1 MRIILYK
8 GSSQYGALRMH
19 IDRLAQA
26 FGNIGHEAIVIDFED
41 PNALTRLEEELNI
54 GCNFVFAINCIIADL
69 KIGEELLYNLANIT
83 YITALVDHP
92 LYHMK
97 SRLDT
102 NINKFVVT
110 CLDKKHLV
118 FLSEQYEENH
128 FLSKSFLVPGGSQSP
143 RSKEESFDE
152 FLTNRHIDMLFTG
165 SFRGIPRKSWSTYE
179 NKSLS
184 HLMDDICEYVLSN
197 DYVLVE
203 DAFEQVLK
211 DKNLEFSYKHKN
223 QRKLFIMQV
232 LKEYIASYKRYK
244 CLETLAQEGVPIDIY
259 GTGWED
265 WAVKYNN
272 IRYHE
277 TGTVQN
283 TLDILTK
290 TKLCLNI
297 NNSFVAGGH
306 ERVFN
311 SMINGAPVI
320 SDKSLFYNEVFEEGK
335 DIITYSWTKL
345 NDLPGQ
351 VNEYLKDNE
360 KLWEISQ
367 NARKKVLERFT
378 WEHKAEQ
385 IIELYELAN

>member
-1 MRIILYK
+1 M
-8 GSSQYGALRMH
+8 
-19 IDRLAQA
+19 
-26 FGNIGHEAIVIDFED
+26 IDFED
-41 PNALTRLEEELNI
+41 PNELTRLEEEFKI
-54 GCNFVFAINCIIADL
+54 GCNFVFAINCIVADL

-102 NINKFVVT
+102 NINKFIVA
-110 CLDKKHLV
+110 CLDKKHLK
-118 FLSEQYEENH
+118 FLSEQYVENH
-128 FLSKSFLVPGGSQSP
+128 FLSKSFLIPGGSQSAL
-143 RSKEESFDE
+143 SKEESLEDFQN
-152 FLTNRHIDMLFTG
+152 NRNINMLFTG
-165 SFRGIPRKSWSTYE
+165 SCRGIPRKSWSTYE

-184 HLMDDICEYVLSN
+184 RLMDDICENVLSN

-211 DKNLEFSYKHKN
+211 DKNLEFSNKYKN

-232 LKEYIASYKRYK
+232 LKEYIYSYKRYM
-244 CLETLAQEGVPIDIY
+244 CLETLAKGEVSIDIY

-265 WAVKYNN
+265 WAAKYKN
-272 IRYHE
+272 IKYHE
-277 TGTVQN
+277 TGTVEN

-297 NNSFVAGGH
+297 NNSFVTGGH

-311 SMINGAPVI
+311 SMINGVPII
-320 SDKSLFYNEVFEEGK
+320 SDKSLFYNEEFEEGK
-335 DIITYSWTKL
+335 EIITYSWTKL
-345 NDLPGQ
+345 DELPGQ
-351 VNEYLKDNE
+351 VNDYLKDNE
-360 KLWEISQ
+360 KLWEISR

-385 IIELYELAN
+385 IIELYELSN